1 MDVENKLRE
10 LLLPVFGVDSV
21 ELIKPEHSLVND
33 LDLDSLDFIEILH
46 LIEVNFGVVITLD
59 DTLVRGLNVD
69 TSKLFEDGI
78 LTSEGEVVLKEN
90 FPDRVDQ
97 LKPGMSKIELFS
109 LITVGDLAN
118 IIDERIKAGSG
129 ADEEEKG

>member
-10 LLLPVFGVDSV
+10 ILLPVFGVDSV
-21 ELIKPEHSLVND
+21 EMIKPEHSLVND

-90 FPDRVDQ
+90 FPDRGDT
-97 LKPGMSKIELFS
+97 LRSGMSKIELFS
-109 LITVGDLAN
+109 LITVRDLAN
-118 IIDERIKAGSG
+118 IIDERRKAGSG